1 MRQTVD
7 RKRAASTSAEGE
19 PAAMNDS
26 SDSTDQNANP
36 DAPEHRA
43 DEIEQL
49 RERLSFYESF
59 DQLIH
64 DNITRAGD
72 LLREAAARKSEGD
85 LAIRSANADFEQRQ
99 LAERVNY
106 RRVFSGLLD
115 EITIVQQNVERLARQ
130 VADALDD
137 LEAVIPAAGEPAG
150 LESDQFPSM
159 PTFSAGSA
167 GELAPG
173 ETVAEPEAS
182 AEAEPASASDFYDQP
197 AETAEYAP
205 EEGEEH
211 APEEGASDVELEPD
225 MDMAAGT
232 RSEPH
237 EYPPVMEPVD
247 EIYPEDGSESEVE
260 QGSGTGALETIVG
273 TTTCSEVVQESVERY
288 SHSIADEMGSES
300 LDGSDDG
307 ATSYDAEPIPDG
319 GVSVEVEDDAP
330 AEMAAS
336 DQEAADERDD
346 GEDEETWADGGPAA
360 ATTVLVHGVPRATTA
375 LSLKRY
381 LEGLAAVHSVEPR
394 EYAEGILRLQ
404 VSSDR
409 PVGLDDLRGWP
420 EGAALEPVSVSDD
433 FVEVRLNQ

>member
-1 MRQTVD
+1 MY
-7 RKRAASTSAEGE
+7 
-19 PAAMNDS
+19 DS
-26 SDSTDQNANP
+26 SDSTDQNANT
-36 DAPEHRA
+36 DAADDRT
-43 DEIEQL
+43 DEIGQL
-49 RERLSFYESF
+49 RERLAFYESF

-106 RRVFSGLLD
+106 RRIFSGLLD

-150 LESDQFPSM
+150 IESDEFPSM

-173 ETVAEPEAS
+173 ETVAEPAAEP
-182 AEAEPASASDFYDQP
+182 EAETGAEPTATSDIYDQP
-197 AETAEYAP
+197 AETAEYEPEDVEEAAP
-205 EEGEEH
+205 EEVTAE
-211 APEEGASDVELEPD
+211 VELEPD
-225 MDMAAGT
+225 MDLAAGT
-232 RSEPH
+232 SYEAH
-237 EYPPVMEPVD
+237 EYPPVIEPVD
-247 EIYPEDGSESEVE
+247 EIYPEDGTESEA
-260 QGSGTGALETIVG
+260 GSRPGTGALETVVG
-273 TTTCSEVVQESVERY
+273 TTAYSEVVQESVERY
-288 SHSIADEMGSES
+288 SQNIADEMGAES
-300 LDGSDDG
+300 LDGSEDG
-307 ATSYDAEPIPDG
+307 AAVYEAEPIPDG
-319 GVSVEVEDDAP
+319 GVSVEVEDEAP
-330 AEMAAS
+330 AETEAS
-336 DQEAADERDD
+336 EQDIEASEYEAADEAD
-346 GEDEETWADGGPAA
+346 EDEEQETWADTGPAA

-381 LEGLAAVHSVEPR
+381 LEGLAQVHSVEPR

>member
-1 MRQTVD
+1 MRQPVD
-7 RKRAASTSAEGE
+7 RERAATTSAEGE

-26 SDSTDQNANP
+26 SDSTDQNADT
-36 DAPEHRA
+36 DAPENRA

-85 LAIRSANADFEQRQ
+85 LAIRSATADFEQRQ

-137 LEAVIPAAGEPAG
+137 LEAVIPAAGEPVG
-150 LESDQFPSM
+150 IESDQFPSM
-159 PTFSAGSA
+159 PTFGAGSA

-173 ETVAEPEAS
+173 ETATEPEAD
-182 AEAEPASASDFYDQP
+182 AGAEPASASDIYDQP
-197 AETAEYAP
+197 AETAEYEPEEAEAPAP
-205 EEGEEH
+205 EEVAAE
-211 APEEGASDVELEPD
+211 VELEPD

-232 RSEPH
+232 SYEAH
-237 EYPPVMEPVD
+237 EYPPVMEPID
-247 EIYPEDGSESEVE
+247 EIYPEDGTGSEAEPRP
-260 QGSGTGALETIVG
+260 GTGTLETVVG
-273 TTTCSEVVQESVERY
+273 TTTYAEVVQESVERY
-288 SHSIADEMGSES
+288 SHSVAGEIGAES
-300 LDGSDDG
+300 LDGSEDG
-307 ATSYDAEPIPDG
+307 SYEAEPIPDG
-319 GVSVEVEDDAP
+319 GLSVEVEDEAP
-330 AEMAAS
+330 AEVEAS
-336 DQEAADERDD
+336 EQEITDEGDE
-346 GEDEETWADGGPAA
+346 GEDEETWADTGPAA

-381 LEGLAAVHSVEPR
+381 LEGLAQVHSVEPR

>member
-1 MRQTVD
+1 MY
-7 RKRAASTSAEGE
+7 
-19 PAAMNDS
+19 DS
-26 SDSTDQNANP
+26 SDSTDQNANT
-36 DAPEHRA
+36 DAADDRT
-43 DEIEQL
+43 DEIGQL
-49 RERLSFYESF
+49 RERLAFYESF

-106 RRVFSGLLD
+106 RRIFSGLLD

-150 LESDQFPSM
+150 IESDEFPSM

-173 ETVAEPEAS
+173 ETVAEPA
-182 AEAEPASASDFYDQP
+182 AEPESETGAEPTATSDIYDQP
-197 AETAEYAP
+197 AETAEYEPEDVEEAAP
-205 EEGEEH
+205 EEVAAE
-211 APEEGASDVELEPD
+211 VELEPD
-225 MDMAAGT
+225 MDLAAGT
-232 RSEPH
+232 SYEAH
-237 EYPPVMEPVD
+237 EYPPVIEPVD
-247 EIYPEDGSESEVE
+247 EIYPEDGTESEA
-260 QGSGTGALETIVG
+260 GSRPGTGALETVVG
-273 TTTCSEVVQESVERY
+273 TTAYSEVVQESVERY
-288 SHSIADEMGSES
+288 SQNIADEMGAES
-300 LDGSDDG
+300 LDGSEDG
-307 ATSYDAEPIPDG
+307 AAVYEAEPIPDG
-319 GVSVEVEDDAP
+319 GLSVEVEDEAP
-330 AEMAAS
+330 AETESAEQDIEAS
-336 DQEAADERDD
+336 EYEAADDRDE
-346 GEDEETWADGGPAA
+346 GEEDETWADTGPAA

-381 LEGLAAVHSVEPR
+381 LEGLAQVHSVEPR